1 MGAEAGLNLSGV
13 GRQCIPPP
21 AASHRHSFSLPFI
34 VISSLSFPL
43 SLPLALPIPL
53 TITLMSL
60 SNPHPTHFP
69 FLMEE
74 CTFVALSF
82 SLLTLLF
89 SSHFPMTQRP
99 TLLSSQHL
107 MLTQMQ
113 SLLQCVSVKSAP
125 RFFSCCHPCHLH
137 LYRFLSSSSLE
148 LSVNTYCGRRMKSQA
163 RVTLLTS
170 TSVWISFGDTQLR
183 GMPEA
188 DELKAPSFS
197 LSGKLG
203 VSSSTWN
210 SYNYPQQG
218 LISPFKNWVCWS
230 ES

>member
-1 MGAEAGLNLSGV
+1 MHPSPCRLPPSFLLSSIH
-13 GRQCIPPP
+13 CDFLPLFP
-21 AASHRHSFSLPFI
+21 SL
-34 VISSLSFPL
+34 PL

-60 SNPHPTHFP
+60 SNPQPTHFP

-113 SLLQCVSVKSAP
+113 SLLQGKVCKCKKCPSLFFLLSSLPSAP
-125 RFFSCCHPCHLH
+125 LPFPFF
-137 LYRFLSSSSLE
+137 
-148 LSVNTYCGRRMKSQA
+148 
-163 RVTLLTS
+163 LL
-170 TSVWISFGDTQLR
+170 
-183 GMPEA
+183 P
-188 DELKAPSFS
+188 
-197 LSGKLG
+197 
-203 VSSSTWN
+203 
-210 SYNYPQQG
+210 
-218 LISPFKNWVCWS
+218 
-230 ES
+230 